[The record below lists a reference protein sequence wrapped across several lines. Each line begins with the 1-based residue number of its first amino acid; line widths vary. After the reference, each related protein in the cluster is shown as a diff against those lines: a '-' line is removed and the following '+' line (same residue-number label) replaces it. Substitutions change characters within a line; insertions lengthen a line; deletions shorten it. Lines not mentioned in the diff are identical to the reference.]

1 MEKVTKEIQEKI
13 GELQLLQQRV
23 SVFATQK
30 QQIQLQLIEIENALA
45 ELEKASSPVFKLV
58 GEILIGKE
66 PNELKKELNE
76 KKEDLDIRIKSVEK
90 QENGTREKLET
101 LQKELTNTLKT

>member
-58 GEILIGKE
+58 GEILIEKQPE
-66 PNELKKELNE
+66 ELKKELKE
-76 KKEDLDIRIKSVEK
+76 KKEDIDIRIKSIDK
-90 QENGTREKLET
+90 QEEKTRESLEN
-101 LQKELTNTLKT
+101 LQKELMSKLN